1 MANPTSSQTE
11 VAAAHQD
18 AHAPT
23 SARVYINIFFVL
35 FVITMVEVFASYLDE
50 PPINLPTWVE
60 IATLII
66 LSVLKGILVVA
77 FYMHL
82 RFDSRWFTTL
92 FTTGMVIATFMVI
105 TFLLLWGYKASIGG
119 MVL

>member
-1 MANPTSSQTE
+1 VANTTSNQTE
-11 VAAAHQD
+11 AVAHHD

-50 PPINLPTWVE
+50 PPLNLPTWVE

-66 LSVLKGILVVA
+66 LSVLKGVLVVA
-77 FYMHL
+77 FYMHRRHGDRRIYGCHL
-82 RFDSRWFTTL
+82 PAAVGL
-92 FTTGMVIATFMVI
+92 
-105 TFLLLWGYKASIGG
+105 
-119 MVL
+119 